1 MAGRYDKHKVSE
13 AFRKRVIALDL
24 LNLIAA
30 DINELMG
37 GKVLVVLANDLPPAV
52 RGRMKL
58 WFVEPRPNVFVSGVK
73 DSVAQ
78 TVVDYLL
85 QYTPVESG
93 LMLFRSIPQPPGYE
107 IRYKGEVRKPIIDL
121 SGLQLIIETLKLS

>member
-1 MAGRYDKHKVSE
+1 M
-13 AFRKRVIALDL
+13 
-24 LNLIAA
+24 
-30 DINELMG
+30 
-37 GKVLVVLANDLPPAV
+37 LVVLANDLPPAV

-78 TVVDYLL
+78 TVVDYLMEFC
-85 QYTPVESG
+85 PVSSG

-107 IRYKGEVRKPIIDL
+107 IRYKGQPRKPVTQI
-121 SGLQLIIETLKLS
+121 SGLQLIIEAMANND